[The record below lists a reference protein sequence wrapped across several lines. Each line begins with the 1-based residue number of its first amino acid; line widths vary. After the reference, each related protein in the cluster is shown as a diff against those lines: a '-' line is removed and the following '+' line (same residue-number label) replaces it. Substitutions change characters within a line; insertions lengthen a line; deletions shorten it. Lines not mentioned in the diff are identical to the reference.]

1 MKIFWIMFESRIWR
15 NQQHVSYPDL
25 LMTIGY
31 PTNLLSTLASWP
43 SIDTNDD
50 NDVTLVWHTVSMYL
64 LSVHYQLQ
72 DSVMQPLQNTS
83 GVMNDNW
90 HSLLWLAN
98 IGDDIHIWKLLKL
111 LFYTFTYNCAP
122 ANDANNR
129 SIDEI
134 ILSIFSTVLTGGA
147 P

>member
-1 MKIFWIMFESRIWR
+1 MWLIFTNCGDILDCVRKSNLEEPEACILFW
-15 NQQHVSYPDL
+15 P
-25 LMTIGY
+25 LMTMGHL
-31 PTNLLSTLASWP
+31 TNLLSTLASWP

-72 DSVMQPLQNTS
+72 HSVMQPLQNTS

-111 LFYTFTYNCAP
+111 LFYTFTYNCAL
-122 ANDANNR
+122 ANDFWREELRNLWIQA
-129 SIDEI
+129 
-134 ILSIFSTVLTGGA
+134 VC
-147 P
+147 